1 MTDQKTAG
9 PDLAATIANR
19 QAVAGTATASDLV
32 ESMRGEFGK
41 VLPASLPIDTF
52 LRLALTELRQT
63 PELQRCTADSLL
75 GALMTAARLG
85 LEPGG
90 PLGHFYLTPRNVY
103 NRSLNGGSGGKE
115 WQVVPIVGYKG
126 LVELARK
133 SGRVGD
139 VSADLVRE
147 GDEFRM
153 GYDSTRGGRFI
164 VWDPAD
170 YLEERP
176 VVGVLASA
184 DLTGGGRQVRYLPIS
199 KVLERKARGAAG
211 DKGPWASDRD
221 AMIRKTGIRALAGD
235 LPASSELRLAV
246 AVDEEVQRY
255 VPGEVVDEG
264 TGELS

>member
-1 MTDQKTAG
+1 MTETKTAG
-9 PDLAATIANR
+9 PDLAATIAKR
-19 QAVAGTATASDLV
+19 QVDGGTATAGDLV
-32 ESMRGEFGK
+32 ESMRGEFAK
-41 VLPASLPIDTF
+41 VLPASLPIDGF
-52 LRLALTELRQT
+52 LRLALTELRQS
-63 PELQRCTADSLL
+63 PELQRCSAPSLL

-90 PLGHFYLTPRNVY
+90 PLGHFYLTPRNVW
-103 NRSLNGGSGGKE
+103 NKGTGSKE

-126 LVELARK
+126 LVELARR

-153 GYDSTRGGRFI
+153 GYDSTRGGRFV
-164 VWDPAD
+164 VWQPAD

-184 DLTGGGRQVRYLPIS
+184 DLVGGGRQVRYMPIA
-199 KVLERKARGAAG
+199 KVLERKARGGAG
-211 DKGPWASDRD
+211 DRGPWASDLD
-221 AMIRKTGIRALAGD
+221 AMIRKTGIRALAAD

-246 AVDEEVQRY
+246 QVDEEVQRY
-255 VPGEVVDEG
+255 VPGEVVDTA
-264 TGELS
+264 TGEVE